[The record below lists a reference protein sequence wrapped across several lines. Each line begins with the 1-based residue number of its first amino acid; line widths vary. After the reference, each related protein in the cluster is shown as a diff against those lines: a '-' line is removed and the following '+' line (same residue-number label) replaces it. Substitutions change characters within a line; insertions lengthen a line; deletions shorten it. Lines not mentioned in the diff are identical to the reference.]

1 MLATTIVRTIHTTCW
16 SLSLSRWRQGTKGIG
31 ADMIEDD
38 DALIIDEALV
48 ELPELLA
55 RERV

>member
-1 MLATTIVRTIHTTCW
+1 
-16 SLSLSRWRQGTKGIG
+16 
-31 ADMIEDD
+31 MIEDD